1 MIQQGAFEI
10 VVLFSRPKRLLQNET
25 NYSTYLMNKIM
36 CIKSLTQYL
45 AHCSIN
51 VSYYYYIYQILD
63 NAIYIK
69 QYIIE
74 IMSLGF

>member
-1 MIQQGAFEI
+1 MIQQGAFET
-10 VVLFSRPKRLLQNET
+10 VVLFSRPKRLLQKET

-36 CIKSLTQYL
+36 CIKYLTQYL

-51 VSYYYYIYQILD
+51 VSYYYIYQILD